1 MPDFID
7 HASAQEAKF
16 NEVAI
21 AHQLAR
27 GKSQD
32 QRESAKYCIECGDK
46 IPEARRRAI
55 SGCQY
60 CTSCQEMLEKH
71 K

>member
-21 AHQLAR
+21 ANQLAR
-27 GKSQD
+27 AKNQN
-32 QRESAKYCIECGDK
+32 QRESAEYCIECGEK

-55 SGCQY
+55 AGCQY
-60 CTSCQEMLEKH
+60 CTQCQEYVEKH
-71 K
+71 R